1 MTNTVKWIGSII
13 IIISM
18 ILTAANIYP
27 YNLYSAIPGT
37 LAWMYV
43 SFKWNDKSLI
53 LMNSVAL
60 TIYMLGITNYITT
73 G

>member
-1 MTNTVKWIGSII
+1 MTNTIKWIGSII

-27 YNLYSAIPGT
+27 YNLFTAIPGT

-43 SFKWNDKSLI
+43 SFKWNDKSFI

-60 TIYMLGITNYITT
+60 TIYLLGITNYASI
-73 G
+73 